1 MTETLIQGII
11 DALGGSVGKEVI
23 VFIISVI
30 PILEL
35 RGALLVAGPL
45 LGVPVSVAVPVSVI
59 GNIIPVPF
67 ILLLI
72 TPIFQW
78 MKGTKLFRPMVEKL
92 ESKAMSKSD
101 QIEKYEFWGLVL
113 FVGIPLPGTGAWTGS
128 LIAALL
134 GIKFKKAF
142 PAVILGILIATVI
155 MCFISYVLLGGVNLM
170 G

>member
-1 MTETLIQGII
+1 MTESLVQSII
-11 DALGGSVGKEVI
+11 NVLGGSVGKEAI
-23 VFIISVI
+23 VFIISMI

-45 LGVPVSVAVPVSVI
+45 LGVPVAKAIPLCII

-72 TPIFQW
+72 TPVFKW
-78 MKGTKLFRPMVEKL
+78 MKGTKLFKPMVDKL

-101 QIEKYEFWGLVL
+101 NIKKYEFWGLVL

-134 GIKFKKAF
+134 G
-142 PAVILGILIATVI
+142 V
-155 MCFISYVLLGGVNLM
+155 
-170 G
+170 

>member
-23 VFIISVI
+23 VFIISMI

-59 GNIIPVPF
+59 GNIIPLPF
-67 ILLLI
+67 ILFLI